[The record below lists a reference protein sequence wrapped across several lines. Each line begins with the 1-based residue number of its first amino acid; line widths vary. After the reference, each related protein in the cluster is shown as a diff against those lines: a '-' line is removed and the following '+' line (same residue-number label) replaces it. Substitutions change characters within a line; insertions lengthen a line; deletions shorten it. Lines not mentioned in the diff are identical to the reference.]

1 MTVRQVFIMEW
12 LALVIYEF
20 FMHCFVALE
29 FRFTITGAST
39 VRVVSVRVSV
49 FLSMMPGPVFCSQ
62 SVTGRIDT
70 VCVTQTRANDPGLK
84 YGEKNVQLRKFSV
97 KIYLKSI
104 KRSNSRKRCKV
115 LTWLNFLD
123 LEHCWRHEG

>member
-1 MTVRQVFIMEW
+1 MN
-12 LALVIYEF
+12 F

-29 FRFTITGAST
+29 FTFTITGAST

-70 VCVTQTRANDPGLK
+70 VCLTQTRANDPGLK
-84 YGEKNVQLRKFSV
+84 YGEKNVQLRTFSV

-115 LTWLNFLD
+115 LIGDQEEGTVPLAKLLD